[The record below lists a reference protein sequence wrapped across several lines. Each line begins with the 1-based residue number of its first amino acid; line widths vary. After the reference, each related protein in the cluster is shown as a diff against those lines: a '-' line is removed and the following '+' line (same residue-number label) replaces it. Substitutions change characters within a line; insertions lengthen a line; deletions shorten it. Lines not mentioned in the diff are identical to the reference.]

1 MSAQGLLWPTRR
13 FLPWPRPSSPA
24 LRETAL
30 LSVTGPV
37 TVMVTASLGPPYSAC
52 PSVLKP
58 GLNAPNVT
66 HSQTTTGGEGG
77 ESIQSRPEDRSSRM
91 CKEAFLRTQP
101 LAQAKQAERPHTQ
114 KDPKDQIGIP

>member
-24 LRETAL
+24 LRQTAL
-30 LSVTGPV
+30 LSVTGPLTV
-37 TVMVTASLGPPYSAC
+37 TVTASLGPPYSAC

-58 GLNAPNVT
+58 GLNAPNVA

-91 CKEAFLRTQP
+91 CKEAFLRTQL

-114 KDPKDQIGIP
+114 KDPKDQLGIP